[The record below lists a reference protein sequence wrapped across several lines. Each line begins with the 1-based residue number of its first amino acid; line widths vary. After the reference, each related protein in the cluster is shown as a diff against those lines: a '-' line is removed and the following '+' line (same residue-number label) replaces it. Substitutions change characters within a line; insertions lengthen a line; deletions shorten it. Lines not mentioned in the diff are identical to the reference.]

1 VYGARPLRRLVQ
13 AAVGDQLARSL
24 LSGEIGDGDEV
35 VVDVDQARDAL
46 SVTRNQG
53 SERAEVAR

>member
-1 VYGARPLRRLVQ
+1 
-13 AAVGDQLARSL
+13 VGDQLARSL

-35 VVDVDQARDAL
+35 VVDVDPARDAL
-46 SVTRNQG
+46 SVKRDQG

>member
-1 VYGARPLRRLVQ
+1 
-13 AAVGDQLARSL
+13 VGDQLARSL

-46 SVTRNQG
+46 SVKRNQG